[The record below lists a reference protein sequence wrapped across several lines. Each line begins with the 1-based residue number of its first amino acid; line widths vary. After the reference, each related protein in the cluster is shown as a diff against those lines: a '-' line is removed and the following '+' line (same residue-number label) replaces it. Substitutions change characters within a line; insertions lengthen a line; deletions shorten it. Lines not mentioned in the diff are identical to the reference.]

1 MLGALPAMGFLSS
14 SAKAEQFLWSQGKA
28 PCEALQHSQ
37 ILWFNRDNGVKR
49 SFISGLVKSW
59 LISVL
64 SELNGLC
71 YHSISLDAGLFR
83 EWHLQWRKGMR
94 CIKKHV
100 GFGKAPLGS
109 QANLCLSVCKCTDPS
124 VHCAMTALFSVSVEV
139 LLFHVFICQSL

>member
-1 MLGALPAMGFLSS
+1 
-14 SAKAEQFLWSQGKA
+14 
-28 PCEALQHSQ
+28 
-37 ILWFNRDNGVKR
+37 
-49 SFISGLVKSW
+49 
-59 LISVL
+59 
-64 SELNGLC
+64 
-71 YHSISLDAGLFR
+71 
-83 EWHLQWRKGMR
+83 MR